1 MNEEGLQK
9 QKAIKNILRF
19 SAILLGVAVFSFF
32 ALCLVL
38 GEVTLFS
45 PWFAFC
51 VTTFVAFVM
60 EMIHPQYDPENSN
73 GRPILI
79 RWVIC
84 IYLGVVWLGSMIK
97 PSMYF
102 HSAEEERAAR
112 LRLFLFYLPHI
123 ILGVTALVLSL
134 IHSIANKLNSRLT
147 FTKSYGITVICLS
160 VAITALGIIAVCIW
174 QNIPK
179 SGEFELL
186 LFPFTIILVR
196 YGMCCLEKGSKTKK
210 EEEAP
215 ARKVE
220 FSLRKP
226 LTLNFIGD
234 SITWGLNH
242 CSAEETYVA
251 EFARLFAEKFNGYKV
266 IRYDGTV
273 ETEALPLAGFEGPF
287 LVGGTEDGA
296 EAAVIRNGVGGNTVR
311 RALNRKQDF
320 TGTLPNGRTADV
332 NFLMFGINDA
342 LASDKSKYVTPD
354 KFEKDYEE
362 LLSLL
367 EAEGAVIIILSPTY
381 NGVKYPLDKYAAVT
395 EKLAV
400 KHGLPFI
407 DTHKLWMEHY
417 QKDAP
422 HFGQGDWLSES
433 KSDACHFSPEG
444 ARQTAKF
451 IFDKFCSFLI
461 DE

>member
-32 ALCLVL
+32 ASCLVL

-84 IYLGVVWLGSMIK
+84 IYLGVIWLGSMIK

-112 LRLFLFYLPHI
+112 LRLFLLYLPHI
-123 ILGVTALVLSL
+123 TLGVTALVLSL

-147 FTKSYGITVICLS
+147 STKSYGITVICLS
-160 VAITALGIIAVCIW
+160 VAITALGIAFY
-174 QNIPK
+174 QSR
-179 SGEFELL
+179 SGMFELFL
-186 LFPFTIILVR
+186 LPFTIILVR
-196 YGMCCLEKGSKTKK
+196 YGICCLEKGRKTKK

-251 EFARLFAEKFNGYKV
+251 EFARLFAKKFTEYKV
-266 IRYDGTV
+266 VRYDGTV
-273 ETEALPLAGFEGPF
+273 ETEALPLTGFEGPF
-287 LVGGTEDGA
+287 FVGGTDGGP
-296 EAAVIRNGVGGNTVR
+296 EAAIIRNGVGGNTVR

-320 TGTLPNGRTADV
+320 TGALAGGRPADV

-367 EAEGAVIIILSPTY
+367 KAEGAVIIILSPTY
-381 NGVKYPLDKYAAVT
+381 NGLKYPLDQYAAVT
-395 EKLAV
+395 EKLAW

-417 QKDAP
+417 SKKAP
-422 HFGQGDWLSES
+422 RFGQGDWLSES
-433 KSDACHFSPEG
+433 KTDACHFSPEG

-451 IFDKFCSFLI
+451 IFDKFCSELLG
-461 DE
+461 E